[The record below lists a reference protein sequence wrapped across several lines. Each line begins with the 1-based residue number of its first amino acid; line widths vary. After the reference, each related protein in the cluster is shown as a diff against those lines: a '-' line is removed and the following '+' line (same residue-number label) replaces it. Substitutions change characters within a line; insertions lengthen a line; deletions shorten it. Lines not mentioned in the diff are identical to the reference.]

1 MSETQWDKRLF
12 DFLKRTSDE
21 IKSETQRI
29 VAEIQDPAKYKQVR
43 ENLREFGNW
52 AKQTAEEAAEMVEAA
67 IKKAETAFSQ
77 QVRPG
82 APPSPNG
89 KKAEEKAQ
97 SSPPSRPSGGSSSP
111 HTARKSVGKGK
122 SAGSKKGRT
131 GGSSKTI
138 GRKS

>member
-1 MSETQWDKRLF
+1 MSEMQWDKRLF

-29 VAEIQDPAKYKQVR
+29 VAEIQDPEKYKQVR
-43 ENLREFGNW
+43 ENLREFGTW

-67 IKKAETAFSQ
+67 IKKAETAFNQ
-77 QVRPG
+77 QVRPA
-82 APPSPNG
+82 APSSNG
-89 KKAEEKAQ
+89 QKTEDKSQ

-111 HTARKSVGKGK
+111 HTARKTVGKGK
-122 SAGSKKGRT
+122 GAGSKKGRT
-131 GGSSKTI
+131 TSSKTI